1 LALPLAFAE
10 SHQHFPDPT
19 ALTLLCAQGAQWAQG
34 HRGRHGLIMPRNP
47 LGLPPQKPAIDFVL
61 LD

>member
-19 ALTLLCAQGAQWAQG
+19 ALTLLCAQGAQWAVG
-34 HRGRHGLIMPRNP
+34 AAWVNYAKKSIRVAAAKACH
-47 LGLPPQKPAIDFVL
+47 
-61 LD
+61 